1 MSESTYHFDGTN
13 IIFRFTILDASG
25 LAPQA
30 GITSTVITAYGSD
43 RNVDAV
49 TETVTEIGEGL
60 YEASIPYADINRA
73 LADGLW
79 SFVPDHPTNPD
90 LTFDPPNIT
99 ILINAI
105 IGAVNNSVFTPTTTQ
120 AEFSGLSDTDT
131 DHYIDAWVNVIS
143 DTNNNVNAVR
153 QITASV
159 LSNTRVK
166 LTWSPALPSAL
177 ANAATIKIINM

>member
-1 MSESTYHFDGTN
+1 MSESVYHFDGTN
-13 IIFRFTILDASG
+13 ILFRFTIMDSSG
-25 LAPQA
+25 LKPQA
-30 GITSTVITAYGSD
+30 GITSIVVTAYGSD
-43 RNVDAV
+43 KNVDAV
-49 TETVTEIGEGL
+49 TETVTEIAEGL
-60 YEASIPYADINRA
+60 YEASIPYADIDRT

-79 SFVPDHPTNPD
+79 SFVPSHSNPD

-105 IGAVNNSVFTPTTTQ
+105 IGSVNNSIFTPTTTQ

-143 DTNNNVNAVR
+143 DTNNNINAVR

-177 ANAATIKIINM
+177 ANSATVKIINM